1 MYWLKWKE
9 EKRQFNASRK
19 LWPFSLGSRQHFRIV
34 QATDE
39 VRLTASLHSEGS
51 RITWHVTCLGDLNWQ

>member
-9 EKRQFNASRK
+9 EMHRFKASRK
-19 LWPFSLGSRQHFRIV
+19 LWPFFLGSRQHCRVV

-51 RITWHVTCLGDLNWQ
+51 PITWHVTCLGDLNWQ